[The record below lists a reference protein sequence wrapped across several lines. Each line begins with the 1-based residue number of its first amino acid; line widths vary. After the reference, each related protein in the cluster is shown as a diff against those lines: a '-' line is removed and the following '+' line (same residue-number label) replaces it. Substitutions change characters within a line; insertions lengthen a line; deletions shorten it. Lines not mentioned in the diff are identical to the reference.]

1 MRASGRVKHL
11 RVSMVAGEGSGDL
24 LGAGLLQ
31 ALRSRVGNV
40 VADGIGGPA
49 LMSAGLVSRYP
60 MERLSV
66 MGLVEAAR
74 RVPELVH
81 QRRRLGRDLLRD
93 PPDIFI
99 GIDSPDY
106 NLVLERRLKSAG
118 IPTVH
123 YVSPS
128 VWAWRRYRVRKIA
141 RSINLLLTL
150 FPFEGEPYRGHDL
163 PVRWVG
169 HPLADLIPMES
180 DQGAARRALRMPSG
194 QEVVALLPGSR
205 ISEVHYLV
213 EPLLGAAR
221 WLLGQRPALRF
232 VIPVV
237 GGETGLMVR
246 QAVMRVAGDLPLT
259 LVEGRSL
266 EVMAAADV
274 VLLASGTAA
283 LEAMLI
289 KRPMVVTYRLSALTA
304 SIMRRLVTVTEFSL
318 PNLLAGR
325 RLVPELIQ
333 EHAVPE
339 KLGRAVLQYLQEP
352 DSRRVLSE
360 EFSRLHRLLRRDA
373 NERAAEAVL
382 ELSGR

>member
-1 MRASGRVKHL
+1 MKSL
-11 RVSMVAGEGSGDL
+11 RIAMVAGEASGDL

-31 ALRSRVGNV
+31 ALQSRVGNV

-49 LMSAGLVSRYP
+49 LTGAGLVTRYP

-66 MGLVEAAR
+66 MGLTEAAR
-74 RVPELVH
+74 RVPELVR
-81 QRRRLGRDLLRD
+81 QRRRLGRDLLRE
-93 PPDIFI
+93 PPDVFI

-106 NLVLERRLKSAG
+106 NLVLERWLKGAG

-150 FPFEGEPYRGHDL
+150 FPFEGEFYRGHGV

-180 DQGAARRALRMPSG
+180 DRDAARRALGVRPG
-194 QEVVALLPGSR
+194 QELVALLPGSR
-205 ISEVHYLV
+205 ISEVRYLV
-213 EPLLGAAR
+213 SPLLGAAR
-221 WLLGQRPALRF
+221 WLLGQRPALQF
-232 VIPVV
+232 VISAV
-237 GGETGLMVR
+237 GGVTGQMVR
-246 QAVMRVAGDLPLT
+246 QAVARAGGDLPLI
-259 LVEGRSL
+259 VAEGRSL
-266 EVMAAADV
+266 DVMTAADV

-289 KRPMVVTYRLSALTA
+289 KRPMVVTYRLSTLTA

-325 RLVPELIQ
+325 PLVPELIQ

-339 KLGRAVLQYLQEP
+339 KLGRAVLGYLQEP
-352 DSRRVLSE
+352 DRRQVLSE
-360 EFSRLHRLLRRDA
+360 EFSRLHKLLRRDA
-373 NERAAEAVL
+373 NARAAEAVL
-382 ELSGR
+382 ELLGR